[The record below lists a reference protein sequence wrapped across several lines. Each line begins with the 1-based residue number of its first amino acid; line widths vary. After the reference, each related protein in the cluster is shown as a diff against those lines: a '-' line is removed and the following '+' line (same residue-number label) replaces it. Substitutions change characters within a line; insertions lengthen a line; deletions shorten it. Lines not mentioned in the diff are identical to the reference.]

1 MHKSEDPINKA
12 AHPSRNPTPEHNTSR
27 PCRRRPL
34 QDLAKLG
41 RRLAAAADGRR
52 ERDRRTAERLS
63 NARIPDARIVL
74 GARNYARIDDR
85 PLVFSEE
92 LFVKGDV
99 VVARPRR
106 NGGGSPPA
114 GADIG
119 RPAWRPAKAL

>member
-1 MHKSEDPINKA
+1 MASA
-12 AHPSRNPTPEHNTSR
+12 
-27 PCRRRPL
+27 RRE
-34 QDLAKLG
+34 
-41 RRLAAAADGRR
+41 ADGRR

-63 NARIPDARIVL
+63 RARIPDARVVL

-92 LFVKGDV
+92 LFVKGGADV

>member
-1 MHKSEDPINKA
+1 MASA
-12 AHPSRNPTPEHNTSR
+12 
-27 PCRRRPL
+27 RRE
-34 QDLAKLG
+34 
-41 RRLAAAADGRR
+41 ADGRR

-63 NARIPDARIVL
+63 NARIPDARVIL

-92 LFVKGDV
+92 LFVKGADV
-99 VVARPRR
+99 FVARPRR

-114 GADIG
+114 GADVIG